1 MGKEIITQKQSI
13 AMMISFILGSTLV
26 LGTGA
31 EAKQDVWL
39 AILLAMLITVPIY
52 LVYSKLMSDFP
63 GTGLYGILITVF
75 GNIFGRIMAVP
86 FIWFAF
92 HIGAL
97 VMRNFTEFIE
107 IVSLQETPQ
116 YIIAVFMIVLCIWA
130 VREGLEV
137 LGRWTSIM
145 LPIIIFAILI
155 ITFLLVNLLN
165 FEYFKPVLYNG
176 FKPVAKSAFSVF
188 AFPFAEVVIFTA
200 ILDKLRPGSSTYKV
214 YLKSLLIGGA
224 IILLVSVRSLLS
236 LGVANVSILHFSSYA
251 SVRLINI
258 GNFLQRIEVSVTIV
272 FFFAGFV
279 KISACLYAASTG
291 AARVLNIQNY
301 RNIVAPIGLLMM
313 IFSIIMYKSTAEMFD
328 WAMEIYKYYAF
339 AFEVALPLFILITAE
354 IKILLKKR
362 NQLRP

>member
-13 AMMISFILGSTLV
+13 AIMISFILGSTLV

-31 EAKQDVWL
+31 EARQDVWL
-39 AILLAMLITVPIY
+39 SILLAMLITVPIY
-52 LVYSKLMSDFP
+52 LVYSRLLSDFP
-63 GTGLYGILITVF
+63 GTSLYGILINVF
-75 GNIFGRIMAVP
+75 GNIFGRVMALP

-116 YIIAVFMIVLCIWA
+116 FIIAVCMAVLCIWA
-130 VREGLEV
+130 VREGIEV
-137 LGRWTSIM
+137 IGRWTSIM
-145 LPIIIFAILI
+145 LPIIMLAILVV
-155 ITFLLVNLLN
+155 TFLFVNILD
-165 FEYFKPVLYNG
+165 FENLKPVLYNG
-176 FKPVAKSAFSVF
+176 FKPVAESAFSVF
-188 AFPFAEVVIFTA
+188 AFPFAEVVVFTT
-200 ILDKLRPGSSTYKV
+200 ILDRLRPGSSLYKV
-214 YLKSLLIGGA
+214 YLKSLVIGGA

-236 LGVANVSILHFSSYA
+236 LGVANISILHFSSYA

-258 GNFLQRIEVSVTIV
+258 GNFLQRIEVSVTMV

-279 KISACLYAASTG
+279 KICACLYAASTG
-291 AARVLNIQNY
+291 IAKVLNIQNY

-328 WAMEIYKYYAF
+328 WAVEIYKYYAF
-339 AFEVALPLFILITAE
+339 PFEVALPLFILTAAE
-354 IKILLKKR
+354 IKLFLKKR
-362 NQLRP
+362 KTSMP